1 MFDLTKKV
9 ALVVGGAG
17 YLGAEVSEELAK
29 QGACVVIGDV
39 DLGRSEKTAADICAL
54 DSNAKAKGMFLDITS
69 EECVAEAINHIGDEY
84 GQLNILVNLAYTSS
98 KGRLEDLTGEQFD
111 KTLHINVTAG
121 FILAREATRIMP
133 DGGSIVMFSSMYG
146 RVAPDPRVYVE
157 PMTPNPIDYG
167 AAKAG
172 VEQMVRYLAVH
183 YGGRGIRVNAV
194 SPGPL
199 PNPGSEQHRQDA
211 VFPDFTARL
220 VNKVPLAR
228 IGVPKEVAA
237 AVVFLASDEAAY
249 VTGHTLS
256 VDGGWTAW

>member
-1 MFDLTKKV
+1 MFDLSKKV

-17 YLGAEVSEELAK
+17 YLGTEVSKELAD
-29 QGACVVIGDV
+29 QGAWVVIADV
-39 DLGRSEKTAADICAL
+39 DLERAEKTAADICAGN
-54 DSNAKAKGMFLDITS
+54 SNAKARGMFLDIS
-69 EECVAEAINHIGDEY
+69 REESVAEGINHIGQEY
-84 GQLNILVNLAYTSS
+84 GELNILVNMAYAASI
-98 KGRLEDLTGEQFD
+98 GRLEDLTAEQFD
-111 KTLHINVTAG
+111 KTLHVSVTAG
-121 FILAREATRIMP
+121 FILARAATLIMP

-146 RVAPDPRVYVE
+146 GVAPDPRIYVE

-194 SPGPL
+194 APGTF
-199 PNPGSEQHRQDA
+199 PNPGVEQYRQDPS
-211 VFPDFTARL
+211 FSDFTARL
-220 VNKVPLAR
+220 ANKVPLCR
-228 IGVPKEVAA
+228 IGVPNEVAA